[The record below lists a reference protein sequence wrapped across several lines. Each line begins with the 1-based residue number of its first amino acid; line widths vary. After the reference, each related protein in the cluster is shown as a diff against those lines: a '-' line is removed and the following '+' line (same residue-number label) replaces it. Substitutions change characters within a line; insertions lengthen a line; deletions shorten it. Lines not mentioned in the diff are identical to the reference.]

1 MEEKTVLTGSQEE
14 IEELDAE
21 LEKDGQE
28 DVAVADS
35 ANADVHDDNDE
46 DLEYDDIDLPAFVM
60 PDEPGL
66 YEITEEDA
74 QFLPCSLLDALFLN
88 KLHAIDVLEHV
99 GESVVVKFLDKAE
112 DSDDMKKIQSKIED
126 VKVQLDKFRKERSV
140 RSYQAKTI
148 GCKKCGSQLAREFLK
163 DDKCPLCG
171 NDLRPAS
178 TIEQEAAFLARID
191 AYQKE
196 LTELEMINQVRN
208 GQLHYLLRVV

>member
-1 MEEKTVLTGSQEE
+1 MEEKTVFTGSQEE

-21 LEKDGQE
+21 LETDAKE
-28 DVAVADS
+28 DAAATDS

-88 KLHAIDVLEHV
+88 KLHAIDVLE
-99 GESVVVKFLDKAE
+99 VVKFLDKAE
-112 DSDDMKKIQSKIED
+112 DSDEMKKIQSKIED